1 MKKLQFFSALIVIS
15 LILTCCI
22 KDEEADKE
30 KIVEMTI
37 YPETEYGAS
46 IMSDILT
53 QPVVFSE
60 SDDNQKRMLVDII
73 TEGFDINYERG
84 YKFTLRVK
92 KVWMHE
98 PPQDASSIKYI
109 FIELLSKEKVITEDS
124 EENIELFVSS
134 QTVKF
139 TPKFPGE
146 YEEDE
151 SHPKI
156 YNALLVKKIGT
167 DSWMALTKIEGFD
180 FEEGYEYMLNVKKM
194 TQAEPYSVSY
204 ILQNINSKTLKN

>member
-92 KVWMHE
+92 KVWMYE